1 MLINFSGIKTI
12 DALVW
17 TAVINGFVAPP
28 LMVLIM
34 LISNNRT
41 IMGHRT
47 NSLPI
52 NILGWIATAVMFAAA
67 IALVITWGQG

>member
-1 MLINFSGIKTI
+1 LCFLGINPI

-34 LISNNRT
+34 LISNNRSV
-41 IMGHRT
+41 MGDRT
-47 NSLPI
+47 NNLPI
-52 NILGWIATAVMFAAA
+52 NVLGWIGTAVMFAAA
-67 IALVITWGQG
+67 IALVLTWGK